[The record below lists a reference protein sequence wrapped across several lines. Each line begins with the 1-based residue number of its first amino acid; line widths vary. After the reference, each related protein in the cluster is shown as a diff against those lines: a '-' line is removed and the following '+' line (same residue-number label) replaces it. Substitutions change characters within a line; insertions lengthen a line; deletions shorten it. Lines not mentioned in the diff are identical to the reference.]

1 MSEIYYLNKKNL
13 ILTKIKLIFFLTNY
27 QSLDENGN
35 GDDYYI
41 DEDEDVINFNEDNQD
56 IEPDVLNDEDFPE
69 EEEDFFNERQQQ
81 QQQSGESDYMSQ
93 EADGFNGEPN
103 YLGAH
108 SKSRHICKFCSFVAK
123 SPAKLQLHL
132 ATHYNLKPFM
142 CPICKRRANF
152 KWDIQ
157 KHLRKIHNDHTSE
170 VICLTEA
177 EARKSIG
184 SYIEHKQFS
193 HTNNSNAIIYENSFD
208 RAESSG
214 NESGAGAPGAVN
226 GSNFR
231 FFTNRQNAHV
241 LKERKFKCSLCMRTS
256 KWQWDIKK
264 HLRTVHK
271 GRVGDV
277 ITLKET
283 CSTNTNGNS
292 SFSSNSAN
300 IQPKANLNNSLPVTL
315 NSFIRN
321 NNHNGT
327 VGNASGGRI
336 ISNSLFKNS
345 ILNAKAQQLSD
356 DSTEPIYSTKSS
368 LFAASSSIGSDAT
381 GNKKFKC
388 KYCPYRS
395 NWKADLLRHI
405 KKRHNVAQPTLNNVV
420 ILGSDDAANTLAEYE
435 RVHGINIR
443 KRSKMDI
450 EGFVSDCSSDNK
462 RMKIDSDQDMFNSSQ
477 MDNSYQNES
486 QLGEFN
492 ESNAEA
498 DNDGG
503 FETSNG
509 VERLPV
515 SVAELNIK
523 PYKCLKCGFR
533 SDRKSDT
540 LRHIKVKHCTQQPF
554 SLLKILSI
562 KEASDTIEQ
571 YERLKGINRKSR
583 PSIPISLNSLNST
596 LNNNIN
602 NNNNRTEIV
611 VNHAQANTASRLNL
625 RRSLPNEAILVNNNN
640 NNNNNKAQNNL
651 TNGINEHKSTTQ
663 VDYYK
668 CPFCVFKHA
677 NKMSMRRH
685 LLNHY
690 EMDTIK
696 QHKPVYRCNTCSF
709 KSQWQFSV
717 KKHIVTSHLGV
728 PNANVVRVN
737 RNKKIPIK
745 FMKKTAKLT
754 KPTSNSTSNKEN
766 DCSTAAP
773 NDDEDIIEID
783 DENENEQEVKQ
794 AVDNKRVSNVNMSM
808 NNVNTAVS
816 IGVACNESLSEKLTQ
831 SKKEKSVSNI
841 NHFYE
846 HENEEFIHYDDNNDE
861 FTDAND
867 YSSCHNENSM
877 NISKNDTI
885 NNTLGEMEG
894 SKLESISLT
903 GFDGVKFTATYMVA
917 MVTTAG
923 SNNTSANGQVKTKKK
938 MFYCQTCPYK
948 TNNYCNLKQHLLQ
961 HKFQEGYYKCRY
973 CSYYVVMIRL
983 LKQHETLHSEYEPRE
998 EVKKK

>member
-1 MSEIYYLNKKNL
+1 
-13 ILTKIKLIFFLTNY
+13 
-27 QSLDENGN
+27 
-35 GDDYYI
+35 
-41 DEDEDVINFNEDNQD
+41 
-56 IEPDVLNDEDFPE
+56 
-69 EEEDFFNERQQQ
+69 
-81 QQQSGESDYMSQ
+81 MSQ
-93 EADGFNGEPN
+93 EADGFNGEQMPN
-103 YLGAH
+103 YSGAQ
-108 SKSRHICKFCSFVAK
+108 KSRHICKFCSFVAK

-170 VICLTEA
+170 VICLSEA
-177 EARKSIG
+177 EARKSIS

-208 RAESSG
+208 RAGDLSG
-214 NESGAGAPGAVN
+214 NESGSGGAATPGGVN

-231 FFTNRQNAHV
+231 FFTNRQNAAHV

-283 CSTNTNGNS
+283 SSTTNGNS
-292 SFSSNSAN
+292 SFSSNFISSA
-300 IQPKANLNNSLPVTL
+300 IQPKAANLNHSLPVTL

-321 NNHNGT
+321 NNQNGT
-327 VGNASGGRI
+327 VGNASAGRI

-356 DSTEPIYSTKSS
+356 EGSAEPVFASKSS

-405 KKRHNVAQPTLNNVV
+405 KKRHNVTQPTLNNVV
-420 ILGSDDAANTLAEYE
+420 ILGSDDAANSLAEYE

-450 EGFVSDCSSDNK
+450 EGVSDCSSGDIK
-462 RMKIDSDQDMFNSSQ
+462 RMKIDSDQDMFNNSQ

-498 DNDGG
+498 D
-503 FETSNG
+503 FETTSNG

-596 LNNNIN
+596 LNNNNSNAN
-602 NNNNRTEIV
+602 NGSLNRTEIV
-611 VNHAQANTASRLNL
+611 VNNAQANNAGRLNL
-625 RRSLPNEAILVNNNN
+625 RRSLPNEAILANNNAS
-640 NNNNNKAQNNL
+640 KSQNSL
-651 TNGINEHKSTTQ
+651 ANGVNEHKSS

-728 PNANVVRVN
+728 PNANVVRAH

-745 FMKKTAKLT
+745 FMKKTANIT
-754 KPTSNSTSNKEN
+754 KSTSNNSTSNKEN
-766 DCSTAAP
+766 NCSTAAP
-773 NDDEDIIEID
+773 DDDEDIIEID

-794 AVDNKRVSNVNMSM
+794 EDDDKRVSSVNMSM
-808 NNVNTAVS
+808 NNVNNTGMNVN
-816 IGVACNESLSEKLTQ
+816 GVACNESLSEKLTQ

-867 YSSCHNENSM
+867 YSSCQNESSM
-877 NISKNDTI
+877 NMSKNDTI

-923 SNNTSANGQVKTKKK
+923 SNNTSANGQLKTKKK

-973 CSYYVVMIRL
+973 CSYYVVMVRL
-983 LKQHETLHSEYEPRE
+983 LKQHETLHGEYEPRE